1 MPDDTTPLTAA
12 NQNSEAMPAI
22 TGLNH
27 FAWRCRDA
35 EETRHF
41 YEDILGLPL
50 VHTIALDHV
59 PSTGEYNPYMHL
71 FFRMKNGS
79 CIAFFDLA
87 DGEQYTPDPG
97 TPLWVNHFAFEVDT
111 VDEVHVMRDRLVAEG
126 IKVIGPTDHG
136 FIQSIYFFDPN
147 NLRLEITCNT
157 ATADETKAYAD
168 RAHDH
173 LKEWLAAHPKP

>member
-1 MPDDTTPLTAA
+1 
-12 NQNSEAMPAI
+12 
-22 TGLNH
+22 
-27 FAWRCRDA
+27 
-35 EETRHF
+35 
-41 YEDILGLPL
+41 
-50 VHTIALDHV
+50 
-59 PSTGEYNPYMHL
+59 MHL

-87 DGEQYTPDPG
+87 DGGQYTPDPG

-157 ATADETKAYAD
+157 ATPDETKSYAD